1 MCDFARPL
9 NANFSTGTVA
19 PAQAQQQ
26 QQQRTGQTLY
36 LRLPSVDGPEMAILR
51 KILYMFEGKEKNV
64 RIRVTFSGKLIGT
77 TCDLHTSL
85 VRDLEERFGKENVV
99 VK

>member
-1 MCDFARPL
+1 MPPASARAATQP
-9 NANFSTGTVA
+9 
-19 PAQAQQQ
+19 
-26 QQQRTGQTLY
+26 QQRTGQTLY

-51 KILYMFEGKEKNV
+51 KILYMFEGKENNV
-64 RIRVTFSGKLIGT
+64 RIRLTDTGKLIGT

>member
-1 MCDFARPL
+1 MPIFR
-9 NANFSTGTVA
+9 
-19 PAQAQQQ
+19 
-26 QQQRTGQTLY
+26 RERQTLY

-51 KILYMFEGKEKNV
+51 KILYMFEGKENNV
-64 RIRVTFSGKLIGT
+64 RIRVLDTGKLIGT

-85 VRDLEERFGKENVV
+85 VCDLEERFGKENVV